1 MTRSFEHKKLCF
13 AGLSERVY
21 SHCIQIRTWEKVIE
35 VQMKYQITLPF
46 VETLATRGRA
56 TGSCGATSVEGSCLP
71 ALLFL
76 LCFVAIICPSHWLR
90 NALSISTSPLN
101 FYGHLCSL
109 LFGKDKK
116 VLLKPV
122 ARLYKK
128 AVHFEIQ
135 N

>member
-13 AGLSERVY
+13 VGLSERVY

-35 VQMKYQITLPF
+35 VQMKYQITLPL
-46 VETLATRGRA
+46 VEKLAARGRA

-90 NALSISTSPLN
+90 NALNISTSPLLIFMVICVRYYLGKTRR
-101 FYGHLCSL
+101 FY
-109 LFGKDKK
+109 
-116 VLLKPV
+116 
-122 ARLYKK
+122 
-128 AVHFEIQ
+128 
-135 N
+135 